1 MRLRPVTVALAAQ
14 AFLALLAC
22 AAHAAS
28 LADRLPSG
36 VAMIGSV
43 DLAKVRSSA
52 LIDQKAW
59 AAAPGP
65 QLLEQAG
72 IRFREDVDEL
82 ALGVM
87 PQAAPASTQADS
99 AAGSRQ
105 DFVVLM
111 SGRFDAA
118 KVKTA
123 LLAHGAKQVQLGAAT
138 AWRTPSTSLSF
149 SDAMPSL
156 DASQP
161 IFVSFLD
168 GVLVAGSERAT
179 KAALGAKT
187 TLPTPALGLAR
198 QNVPSTA
205 AFWISADLTSLK
217 PESVPGGVTV
227 PAGLKSLV
235 AWGTFTDAIDLKA
248 LAKAGD
254 AQQASQL
261 AALVTLLTG
270 GLGTAPPDKPFSG
283 LKITAEG
290 DTIRATVRLTKEQ
303 LASMAASAPE
313 PAQGSGKPL

>member
-1 MRLRPVTVALAAQ
+1 MRLRPATVALAAH
-14 AFLALLAC
+14 ASLALLAC

-43 DLAKVRSSA
+43 DLAKVRASA

-72 IRFREDVDEL
+72 VRFRDDVDEL

-87 PQAAPASTQADS
+87 PQAAPASAGSSS
-99 AAGSRQ
+99 AAAQQ

-118 KVKTA
+118 KVKTS
-123 LLAHGAKQVQLGAAT
+123 LLAHGAKQVQLGGAT
-138 AWRTPSTSLSF
+138 AWKTPSTSLSF

-168 GVLVAGSERAT
+168 NVLVAGSERAT
-179 KAALGAKT
+179 KAALGTKT

-217 PESVPGGVTV
+217 PENVPGGVTV

-235 AWGTFTDAIDLKA
+235 GWGTFTDAIDIKA
-248 LAKAGD
+248 IAKAGD

-270 GLGTAPPDKPFSG
+270 GLGTAPPDKPFAG
-283 LKITAEG
+283 LKITAEA
-290 DTIRATVRLTKEQ
+290 DTIRASVRLTKEQ
-303 LASMAASAPE
+303 LASMEASAPA
-313 PAQGSGKPL
+313 PQSGGKTL